1 MTAPTMQVLVGFQ
14 TTTGFGT
21 PFLLNDAFF
30 GVLDTADRGTLGGL
44 QYADL
49 TNIVESVNITRGRN
63 RQLDQFNAGTATVS
77 FNNSTRILDP
87 LNTASI
93 YYPFVLPRCPI
104 IILANGIP
112 IYTGL
117 VTDWNIEYDIANQ
130 DMMYASC
137 SDQFTVLA
145 NQALNAVTP
154 AVESSSARINTVL
167 DLPEIVYQGP
177 REVTTG
183 SSTLGAF
190 AIEQDTNCLDYL
202 QQVTTSEQGYLYVA
216 SNGTLTFKGRTSVL
230 NPVADATFTYDGT
243 GIPYQTLLNE
253 YGDELLYN
261 YIVTES
267 PAGGAQTTSDADSIN
282 LYQAQQY
289 SVLNLLNSSTIEVAE
304 LGNYL
309 LGKYRN
315 PVLRFNGLSTQLAAL
330 TETQQNVCFNLDLTD
345 ICTVTKNF
353 VSGTPSDVSQTV
365 IVSGVSHNIVP
376 GSHIVSYSFE
386 STDGNQYL
394 TLDDAIFGRLAGLAY
409 DASLQYDQSGFI
421 YNNSSNGNLLGW

>member
-14 TTTGFGT
+14 TTTGFGF
-21 PFLLNDAFF
+21 PFLLNDAFY
-30 GVLDTADRGTLGGL
+30 GVLDTAGRGTLGGL
-44 QYADL
+44 AFADL
-49 TNIVESVNITRGRN
+49 TNLVESVNITRGRN

-77 FNNSTRILDP
+77 FDNATRILDP

-117 VTDWNIEYDIANQ
+117 ITDWNLNYDIANQ
-130 DMMYASC
+130 DMMYAAC

-154 AVESSSARINTVL
+154 AQELSSTRINTIL
-167 DLPEIVYQGP
+167 NLPEILYQGP
-177 REVTTG
+177 RDITTG

-202 QQVTTSEQGYLYVA
+202 QQVTTSEQGYLYIA
-216 SNGTLTFKGRTSVL
+216 GDGTLTFKGRTSVL

-253 YGDELLYN
+253 FGDELLYN

-267 PAGGAQTTSDADSIN
+267 PAGAEQTTSDADSIA
-282 LYQAQQY
+282 LYQTQQY
-289 SVLNLLNSSTIEVAE
+289 VELDLLNSTTSEVAG
-304 LGNYL
+304 LGEYL

-345 ICTVTKNF
+345 VCTVVKNF
-353 VSGTPSDVSQTV
+353 VTGTPSDISQTL

-376 GSHIVSYSFE
+376 GSHIISYTFE

-394 TLDDAIFGRLAGLAY
+394 TLDDAIFGTL
-409 DASLQYDQSGFI
+409 D
-421 YNNSSNGNLLGW
+421 NNLLSF

>member
-14 TTTGFGT
+14 TTTGFGF
-21 PFLLNDAFF
+21 PFLLNDAFY
-30 GVLDTADRGTLGGL
+30 GVLDTTGRGTLGGL
-44 QYADL
+44 EFADL
-49 TNIVESVNITRGRN
+49 TNLVKSVNITRGLN

-77 FNNSTRILDP
+77 FDNATRILDP

-117 VTDWNIEYDIANQ
+117 ITDWNLDYDIADQ

-154 AVESSSARINTVL
+154 PQELSSARFNTIL
-167 DLPEIVYQGP
+167 NLPEILYQGP
-177 REVTTG
+177 REITTG

-190 AIEQDTNCLDYL
+190 AITQDTNCLDYL
-202 QQVTTSEQGYLYVA
+202 QQVTTSEQGYLYIA
-216 SNGTLTFKGRTSVL
+216 GDGTLTFKGRTSVL
-230 NPVADATFTYDGT
+230 NPVVDATFTYDGT

-253 YGDELLYN
+253 FGDELLYN

-267 PAGGAQTTSDADSIN
+267 PAGAAQTTSDADSIA
-282 LYQAQQY
+282 LYQTQQY
-289 SVLNLLNSSTIEVAE
+289 VELELLNSTTSEVAG
-304 LGNYL
+304 LGEYL

-330 TETQQNVCFNLDLTD
+330 SEAQQNVCFNLDLTD
-345 ICTVTKNF
+345 VCTVTKNF
-353 VSGTPSDVSQTV
+353 VTGTPSEISQTL

-376 GSHIVSYSFE
+376 GSHIISYTFE

-394 TLDDAIFGRLAGLAY
+394 TFNDNIFGTL
-409 DASLQYDQSGFI
+409 D
-421 YNNSSNGNLLGW
+421 NNLLAF

>member
-1 MTAPTMQVLVGFQ
+1 MTTPVMQVLVGFQ

-49 TNIVESVNITRGRN
+49 TSLVESVNITRGRN

-77 FNNSTRILDP
+77 FNNASRILDP

-117 VTDWNIEYDIANQ
+117 ITDWNLEYDIANQ
-130 DMMYASC
+130 DMMYAAC

-145 NQALNAVTP
+145 NQALNALTP
-154 AVESSSARINTVL
+154 SQELSSARINTVL
-167 DLPEIVYQGP
+167 NLPEILYQGP

-190 AIEQDTNCLDYL
+190 AIEQDANCLNYL
-202 QQVTTSEQGYLYVA
+202 QQITTSEQGYLYIA
-216 SNGTLTFKGRTSVL
+216 SDGTLTFKGRTFVL
-230 NPVADATFTYDGT
+230 NPVADAMFTYDGT

-267 PAGGAQTTSDADSIN
+267 PAGPAETTSDTTSIN
-282 LYQAQQY
+282 LYQTQQY
-289 SVLNLLNSSTIEVAE
+289 SVLDLLNSAVSEVAS
-304 LGNYL
+304 LGDYL

-353 VSGTPSDVSQTV
+353 VTGTPSDLSQTL

-376 GSHIVSYSFE
+376 GSHVISYTFE

-394 TLDDAIFGRLAGLAY
+394 TLDDIIFGTL
-409 DASLQYDQSGFI
+409 D
-421 YNNSSNGNLLGW
+421 NNLLAF